1 MEDNTLIGAARRV
14 AGRVENTAGTL
25 IGDTG
30 AEIGGKVRELGGLAQ
45 QRYGEATDRTRAL
58 VGNHSLAA
66 LLAAGALGLTVGFFL
81 NRR

>member
-14 AGRVENTAGTL
+14 AGRVESTAGAL
-25 IGDTG
+25 VGDTG

-45 QRYGEATDRTRAL
+45 QRYGDATDRTRAL
-58 VGNHSLAA
+58 IGSHSLAA